1 MMVFD
6 LLMVGIEASVALAGF
21 SGIIATFQMGS
32 EGGARRGPVASLT
45 VVVEFSLLSAL
56 TCTLPLFLHTLGI
69 AGPALWTVSSL
80 IGAGFTGYGAYGGFR
95 NMRGALT
102 TRSITLLFALL
113 QLVGA
118 MVIAANLLNVANVVF
133 HREPGPVIAVVLYAL
148 TVAGYVFS
156 RLLLLPLWKA
166 VKEHEDQNS
175 AANSSPS
182 PLSTAGP
189 SSTVA

>member
-1 MMVFD
+1 MVFD

-32 EGGARRGPVASLT
+32 EGGVRRGPVASLT

-56 TCTLPLFLHTLGI
+56 TCTIPLFLHTLEVT
-69 AGPALWTVSSL
+69 GPTLWTVSSL
-80 IGAGFTGYGAYGGFR
+80 ITGAFTGYGAYGGFR

-102 TRSITLLFALL
+102 TKSTTLLFALM
-113 QLVGA
+113 QLLGA
-118 MVIAANLLNVANVVF
+118 MVLAANVLNVANVVF

-166 VKEHEDQNS
+166 VKEHEAQNS
-175 AANSSPS
+175 AADSSP
-182 PLSTAGP
+182 PALSTAGP
-189 SSTVA
+189 PGTVG